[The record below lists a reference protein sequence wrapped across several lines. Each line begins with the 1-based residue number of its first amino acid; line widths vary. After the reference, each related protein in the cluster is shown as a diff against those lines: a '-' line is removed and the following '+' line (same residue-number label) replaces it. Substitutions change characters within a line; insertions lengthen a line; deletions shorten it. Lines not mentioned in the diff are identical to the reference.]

1 MDLITMYLQKRE
13 EKILLEKRLCAEE
26 QERIDYGEA
35 LREWRLSLGVFA
47 KQMAKDLGISPQRLR
62 RLERGKR
69 VREPKLLRSA
79 CDTYLELEA
88 LRQRYQCLQ
97 VENNQL
103 RRVDANIVVQ
113 FGNKQWSLPVDAR
126 RRVI

>member
-13 EKILLEKRLCAEE
+13 AKILLEKRLCAEE
-26 QERIDYGEA
+26 QERLDYGES
-35 LREWRLSLGVFA
+35 LREWRLSLWVSV
-47 KQMAKDLGISPQRLR
+47 KQMAKDLGISPQRLH

-79 CDTYLELEA
+79 CDTYLELAA
-88 LRQRYQCLQ
+88 LRQACRQTEKQ
-97 VENNQL
+97 NRQL
-103 RRVDANIVVQ
+103 REVQENIVVQ
-113 FGNKQWSLPVDAR
+113 FEGKSWRIPVHVL

>member
-13 EKILLEKRLCAEE
+13 EKVLVEKRLCAEE
-26 QERIDYGEA
+26 QERLDYGET

-88 LRQRYQCLQ
+88 LRQACRQTEKQ
-97 VENNQL
+97 NRQL
-103 RRVDANIVVQ
+103 REVQENIVVQ
-113 FGNKQWSLPVDAR
+113 FEGKSWRIPVNVL